1 MNLLVT
7 AVVWAG
13 VGVGC
18 VIVLAGVTGRSLF
31 AETAARR
38 RRPPTS
44 DRAGR
49 GLTRTAVAAGVALV
63 VLAVSGWLAAG
74 LLAAA
79 AVLALP
85 RVLGGK
91 AARDAAI
98 ARTEAIAA
106 WTEMIR
112 DSIVAASGLE
122 EAITAT
128 GPVAPGPIGSEVRL
142 LVRRLDHLSLPDALV
157 VFGRDVQHPSADLV
171 VAALVIAA
179 RMEVSDLS
187 GLLSRL
193 AEAIRDDARMRVRV
207 EVGRSRVRTA
217 AKVIVGVV
225 AATVVLLAT
234 TNRDYLT
241 VYDETGGQLMLM
253 VAGGIFALGGW
264 LLDRMATVNLPER
277 FNART
282 SGLTTGEP
290 APW

>member
-1 MNLLVT
+1 MTLLVT
-7 AVVWAG
+7 AALWAG
-13 VGVGC
+13 AGLGLVM
-18 VIVLAGVTGRSLF
+18 VLAGLSGRALF
-31 AETAARR
+31 ADAATLRR
-38 RRPPTS
+38 RTSPTG
-44 DRAGR
+44 DGRTLVRA
-49 GLTRTAVAAGVALV
+49 AIAAGVALV
-63 VLAVSGWLAAG
+63 VLVLSGWLAAG

-79 AVLALP
+79 AVAALP
-85 RVLGGK
+85 RVLGGR

-122 EAITAT
+122 EAIVAT
-128 GPVAPGPIGSEVRL
+128 GPVAPIPIGPDVRA
-142 LVRRLDHLSLPDALV
+142 LVRRLDHLNLPEALV
-157 VFGRDVQHPSADLV
+157 AFGRDVRHPSADLV

-193 AEAIRDDARMRVRV
+193 ADAIRDDARMRIRV
-207 EVGRSRVRTA
+207 EVGRSQVRTA

-225 AATVVLLAT
+225 AATVVLLAV

-241 VYDETGGQLMLM
+241 VYDELGGQLMLL

-264 LLDRMATVNLPER
+264 LLDHMATVDLPER

-282 SGLTTGEP
+282 AAMTTGEP